1 VEFAMGDLVS
11 GDGLVQFGRVHLRWY
26 AQPGFHIVNKLGQV
40 MNRKPWSD
48 STRNAIDFLDD
59 LDHRPDKLP
68 W

>member
-1 VEFAMGDLVS
+1 
-11 GDGLVQFGRVHLRWY
+11 
-26 AQPGFHIVNKLGQV
+26 V

-48 STRNAIDFLDD
+48 STRNAIYFLDD

>member
-1 VEFAMGDLVS
+1 MVWSSSVGS
-11 GDGLVQFGRVHLRWY
+11 ICGWY